1 METMSGFML
10 LTFWLCAGVNYIML
24 RNMSKRQKGL
34 LLGVTLPP
42 EADALPEVQA
52 IVKQYRTRLGTLC
65 LVCAAL
71 SVPLAFVQETAIA
84 LTLWMLFF
92 LAGLALPYLPLL
104 RANAKLKALKKAHGW
119 QGSGCR
125 MVDTGASAFAL
136 PKPIGLWTLLVPLVL
151 CLLPMALPG
160 LPRGLMLVCGI
171 DAACVLLLWGLGR
184 WTFRRREDMVTED
197 SARNQ
202 TLLRVRRLYWDRFWR
217 LNLWAMALLNL
228 FLILGYRSEAA
239 ILGGTLGFT
248 VLLVAATLWMELSV
262 RRAQAALTETAPI
275 VADEDD
281 AWLGGIFYYNP
292 TDKRFLVAKRIGLG
306 STVNLGTWAG
316 KLYYAFVGLVL
327 VVCLAIG
334 PIFGIVDSIPVRLEL
349 SGSAPV
355 CLVASHGQS
364 EKYRLDT
371 DAITDVQLRDT
382 LPDAARTWGTGM
394 DHYLQGDFYVIG
406 EGNARFCLDPT
417 KSVFSGWRQAGRCI
431 GSPEIPRTTPPP
443 LRRHCNPPF
452 TPDAK
457 GRGSRILALAAL
469 SFCHLPQNATNLQKM
484 LQFFL
489 QKRRFTIDSLVII
502 EE

>member
-52 IVKQYRTRLGTLC
+52 VVQKFRRQLGVFS
-65 LVCAAL
+65 LVCAVSA
-71 SVPLAFVQETAIA
+71 VPLVFVRDTNLF
-84 LTLWMLFF
+84 LTLWMFWFF
-92 LAGLALPYLPLL
+92 VGLLLPYLPLFG
-104 RANAKLKALKKAHGW
+104 ANTRLKALKKATAG
-119 QGSGCR
+119 QNAPTR
-125 MVDTGASAFAL
+125 VVDTAASAFTL
-136 PKPIGLWTLLVPLVL
+136 PKPMGLWTLLPPLVL
-151 CLLPMALPG
+151 SLAPIALPG

-239 ILGGTLGFT
+239 ILGLSLGFT
-248 VLLVAATLWMELSV
+248 VLLLAGSLWMEFSV

-281 AWLGGIFYYNP
+281 AWVGGIFYYAP
-292 TDKRFLVAKRIGLG
+292 TDKRFMVAKRIGLG

-417 KSVFSGWRQAGRCI
+417 QKCFLRVEAGGQVYWFTGDSEDHTAAIAQA
-431 GSPEIPRTTPPP
+431 
-443 LRRHCNPPF
+443 
-452 TPDAK
+452 
-457 GRGSRILALAAL
+457 
-469 SFCHLPQNATNLQKM
+469 LQS
-484 LQFFL
+484 
-489 QKRRFTIDSLVII
+489 TVHP
-502 EE
+502 

>member
-92 LAGLALPYLPLL
+92 FAGLALPYLPLL
-104 RANAKLKALKKAHGW
+104 RANAKLKALKKAAAG
-119 QGSGCR
+119 QNAPTR
-125 MVDTGASAFAL
+125 VVDTAASAFAL
-136 PKPIGLWTLLVPLVL
+136 PKPMGLWTLLPPLVL
-151 CLLPMALPG
+151 SLAPISLPG
-160 LPRGLMLVCGI
+160 LPRGVALACGI
-171 DAACVLLLWGLGR
+171 DAATLLLLW
-184 WTFRRREDMVTED
+184 
-197 SARNQ
+197 
-202 TLLRVRRLYWDRFWR
+202 VRRLYWDRFWR
-217 LNLWAMALLNL
+217 LNLWALAVLNGMLALG
-228 FLILGYRSEAA
+228 FRSEAT

-262 RRAQAALTETAPI
+262 RRAQAVLTDAATI

-417 KSVFSGWRQAGRCI
+417 QKCFLRVEAGGQVYWFTGDSEDHTAAIAQA
-431 GSPEIPRTTPPP
+431 
-443 LRRHCNPPF
+443 
-452 TPDAK
+452 
-457 GRGSRILALAAL
+457 
-469 SFCHLPQNATNLQKM
+469 LQS
-484 LQFFL
+484 
-489 QKRRFTIDSLVII
+489 TVHP
-502 EE
+502 

>member
-1 METMSGFML
+1 ML
-10 LTFWLCAGVNYIML
+10 HITPMDLIMTLCFWLCVLVNFVTLYNL
-24 RNMSKRQKGL
+24 SKHQKGL

-52 IVKQYRTRLGTLC
+52 VVQKFRRQLRVC
-65 LVCAAL
+65 SLVCAVSA
-71 SVPLAFVQETAIA
+71 VPLTFVRDTNLF
-84 LTLWMLFF
+84 LTLWMFWFF
-92 LAGLALPYLPLL
+92 VGLLLPYLPLFG
-104 RANAKLKALKKAHGW
+104 ANTRLKALKKAAAG
-119 QGSGCR
+119 QNAPTR
-125 MVDTGASAFAL
+125 VVDTAASAFAL
-136 PKPIGLWTLLVPLVL
+136 PKPMGLWTLLPPLVL

-228 FLILGYRSEAA
+228 FLILGFRSEAA

-349 SGSAPV
+349 SGSAPA

-371 DAITDVQLRDT
+371 DAITDVQLRNT

-417 KSVFSGWRQAGRCI
+417 QKCFLRVEAGGQVYWFTGDSEDHTAAIAQA
-431 GSPEIPRTTPPP
+431 
-443 LRRHCNPPF
+443 
-452 TPDAK
+452 
-457 GRGSRILALAAL
+457 
-469 SFCHLPQNATNLQKM
+469 LQS
-484 LQFFL
+484 
-489 QKRRFTIDSLVII
+489 TVHP
-502 EE
+502 

>member
-92 LAGLALPYLPLL
+92 FAGLALPYLPLL

-125 MVDTGASAFAL
+125 IVDTGASAFAL

-239 ILGGTLGFT
+239 ILGLSLGFT
-248 VLLVAATLWMELSV
+248 VLLLAGSLWMEFSV

-281 AWLGGIFYYNP
+281 AWLGGVFYYNP

-417 KSVFSGWRQAGRCI
+417 QKCFLRVEAGGQVYWFAGDSEDHTTAIAQA
-431 GSPEIPRTTPPP
+431 
-443 LRRHCNPPF
+443 
-452 TPDAK
+452 
-457 GRGSRILALAAL
+457 
-469 SFCHLPQNATNLQKM
+469 LQS
-484 LQFFL
+484 
-489 QKRRFTIDSLVII
+489 TVHP
-502 EE
+502 

>member
-84 LTLWMLFF
+84 LTLWMFWFF
-92 LAGLALPYLPLL
+92 VGLALPYQPLL

-184 WTFRRREDMVTED
+184 WTFRRREDMVTEGPQPD
-197 SARNQ
+197 PAPG
-202 TLLRVRRLYWDRFWR
+202 
-217 LNLWAMALLNL
+217 AAALLGPL
-228 FLILGYRSEAA
+228 LAAEPLGHGPAQPLSDSGLPLRGCYPGPQPWLYR
-239 ILGGTLGFT
+239 
-248 VLLVAATLWMELSV
+248 
-262 RRAQAALTETAPI
+262 P
-275 VADEDD
+275 
-281 AWLGGIFYYNP
+281 P
-292 TDKRFLVAKRIGLG
+292 
-306 STVNLGTWAG
+306 
-316 KLYYAFVGLVL
+316 
-327 VVCLAIG
+327 
-334 PIFGIVDSIPVRLEL
+334 
-349 SGSAPV
+349 
-355 CLVASHGQS
+355 
-364 EKYRLDT
+364 
-371 DAITDVQLRDT
+371 
-382 LPDAARTWGTGM
+382 
-394 DHYLQGDFYVIG
+394 
-406 EGNARFCLDPT
+406 
-417 KSVFSGWRQAGRCI
+417 AGR
-431 GSPEIPRTTPPP
+431 
-443 LRRHCNPPF
+443 
-452 TPDAK
+452 
-457 GRGSRILALAAL
+457 LALDGVFGPPGAGRADGDG
-469 SFCHLPQNATNLQKM
+469 SH
-484 LQFFL
+484 
-489 QKRRFTIDSLVII
+489 RGR
-502 EE
+502 

>member
-1 METMSGFML
+1 ML

-52 IVKQYRTRLGTLC
+52 LVKQYRTRLGTLC

-92 LAGLALPYLPLL
+92 FAGLALPYLPLL
-104 RANAKLKALKKAHGW
+104 WANAKLKALKKAHGW

-171 DAACVLLLWGLGR
+171 DAACILLLWGLGR

-239 ILGGTLGFT
+239 ILGLSLGFT
-248 VLLVAATLWMELSV
+248 VLLLAGSLWMEFSV
-262 RRAQAALTETAPI
+262 RRAQALLTETAPI

-281 AWLGGIFYYNP
+281 AWVGGIFYYNP
-292 TDKRFLVAKRIGLG
+292 TDKRFLVAKRLGLG

-364 EKYRLDT
+364 EKYCLDT

-382 LPDAARTWGTGM
+382 LPDAARTWAPGWTTICRGISMWSGRGTPGS
-394 DHYLQGDFYVIG
+394 
-406 EGNARFCLDPT
+406 ASTPP

-457 GRGSRILALAAL
+457 GRGS
-469 SFCHLPQNATNLQKM
+469 
-484 LQFFL
+484 
-489 QKRRFTIDSLVII
+489 
-502 EE
+502 

>member
-52 IVKQYRTRLGTLC
+52 IVKQYRTRLGTCC

-92 LAGLALPYLPLL
+92 FAGLALPYLPLL
-104 RANAKLKALKKAHGW
+104 QANATLKALKKAHGW

-228 FLILGYRSEAA
+228 FLILGFRSEAA

-281 AWLGGIFYYNP
+281 AWVGGIFYYNP

-334 PIFGIVDSIPVRLEL
+334 PIFGIVD
-349 SGSAPV
+349 
-355 CLVASHGQS
+355 
-364 EKYRLDT
+364 T

-382 LPDAARTWGTGM
+382 LPDATRTWGTGM

-417 KSVFSGWRQAGRCI
+417 QKCFLRVEAGGQVYWFTGDSEDHTAAIAQA
-431 GSPEIPRTTPPP
+431 
-443 LRRHCNPPF
+443 
-452 TPDAK
+452 
-457 GRGSRILALAAL
+457 
-469 SFCHLPQNATNLQKM
+469 LQS
-484 LQFFL
+484 
-489 QKRRFTIDSLVII
+489 TVHP
-502 EE
+502 

>member
-1 METMSGFML
+1 
-10 LTFWLCAGVNYIML
+10 
-24 RNMSKRQKGL
+24 
-34 LLGVTLPP
+34 
-42 EADALPEVQA
+42 
-52 IVKQYRTRLGTLC
+52 
-65 LVCAAL
+65 
-71 SVPLAFVQETAIA
+71 
-84 LTLWMLFF
+84 
-92 LAGLALPYLPLL
+92 
-104 RANAKLKALKKAHGW
+104 
-119 QGSGCR
+119 

-228 FLILGYRSEAA
+228 FL
-239 ILGGTLGFT
+239 GFT
-248 VLLVAATLWMELSV
+248 VLLLAGSLWMEFSV

-281 AWLGGIFYYNP
+281 AGLGGVFYYNP

-334 PIFGIVDSIPVRLEL
+334 PIFGVVDSIPVRLEL

-364 EKYRLDT
+364 EKYPTQKCFLRVEAGGQVYWFTGDSEDHT
-371 DAITDVQLRDT
+371 AAIAQ
-382 LPDAARTWGTGM
+382 A
-394 DHYLQGDFYVIG
+394 LQSAVH
-406 EGNARFCLDPT
+406 P
-417 KSVFSGWRQAGRCI
+417 
-431 GSPEIPRTTPPP
+431 
-443 LRRHCNPPF
+443 
-452 TPDAK
+452 
-457 GRGSRILALAAL
+457 
-469 SFCHLPQNATNLQKM
+469 
-484 LQFFL
+484 
-489 QKRRFTIDSLVII
+489 
-502 EE
+502 

>member
-92 LAGLALPYLPLL
+92 FAGLALPYLPLL
-104 RANAKLKALKKAHGW
+104 WANAKLKALKKAHGW

-171 DAACVLLLWGLGR
+171 DAACVLLLWELGR
-184 WTFRRREDMVTED
+184 WTFRRREDMVTAD

-239 ILGGTLGFT
+239 ILGLSLGFT
-248 VLLVAATLWMELSV
+248 VLLLAGSLWMEFSV

-316 KLYYAFVGLVL
+316 KLYYAFAGLVL
-327 VVCLAIG
+327 VACLAIG
-334 PIFGIVDSIPVRLEL
+334 PIFGLVDSIPTRLEV
-349 SGSAPV
+349 SGDAPV
-355 CLVASHGQS
+355 ELVAYHGRN
-364 EKYRLDT
+364 EKYSLDV
-371 DAITDVQLRDT
+371 DRITDVRLRDT
-382 LPDAARTWGTGM
+382 LPDAARTWGVGM

-406 EGNARFCLDPT
+406 DGEAQFCLDPT
-417 KSVFSGWRQAGRCI
+417 QKLFLRVETTDPAG
-431 GSPEIPRTTPPP
+431 GTTVYW
-443 LRRHCNPPF
+443 F
-452 TPDAK
+452 TGETDAK
-457 GRGSRILALAAL
+457 TKAVGEWLKSR
-469 SFCHLPQNATNLQKM
+469 
-484 LQFFL
+484 
-489 QKRRFTIDSLVII
+489 LVPA
-502 EE
+502 E

>member
-1 METMSGFML
+1 METISGFML

-92 LAGLALPYLPLL
+92 FAGLALPYLPLL

-239 ILGGTLGFT
+239 ILGLSLGFT
-248 VLLVAATLWMELSV
+248 VLLLAGSLWIEFSV
-262 RRAQAALTETAPI
+262 RRAQAALTADSGV

-292 TDKRFLVAKRIGLG
+292 TDKRFLG
-306 STVNLGTWAG
+306 SPSESA
-316 KLYYAFVGLVL
+316 
-327 VVCLAIG
+327 LA
-334 PIFGIVDSIPVRLEL
+334 PPST
-349 SGSAPV
+349 SAPGRANSTMPLSAL
-355 CLVASHGQS
+355 CWWSALPSGPSSALWTAS
-364 EKYRLDT
+364 
-371 DAITDVQLRDT
+371 
-382 LPDAARTWGTGM
+382 P
-394 DHYLQGDFYVIG
+394 
-406 EGNARFCLDPT
+406 
-417 KSVFSGWRQAGRCI
+417 SGWS
-431 GSPEIPRTTPPP
+431 SP
-443 LRRHCNPPF
+443 
-452 TPDAK
+452 
-457 GRGSRILALAAL
+457 AAL
-469 SFCHLPQNATNLQKM
+469 RSASWPLMARAKNTAWTPTPSPMSSSGTPCRMPPAPGAPEWT
-484 LQFFL
+484 
-489 QKRRFTIDSLVII
+489 TICRGISM
-502 EE
+502 

>member
-1 METMSGFML
+1 
-10 LTFWLCAGVNYIML
+10 
-24 RNMSKRQKGL
+24 
-34 LLGVTLPP
+34 
-42 EADALPEVQA
+42 
-52 IVKQYRTRLGTLC
+52 
-65 LVCAAL
+65 
-71 SVPLAFVQETAIA
+71 
-84 LTLWMLFF
+84 
-92 LAGLALPYLPLL
+92 
-104 RANAKLKALKKAHGW
+104 
-119 QGSGCR
+119 

-171 DAACVLLLWGLGR
+171 DAACVLLLWGFGR

-228 FLILGYRSEAA
+228 FLVLGYRSEAA
-239 ILGGTLGFT
+239 ILGLSLGFT
-248 VLLVAATLWMELSV
+248 VLLRAGSLWMEFSV

-281 AWLGGIFYYNP
+281 AWVGGIFYYNP

-364 EKYRLDT
+364 EKIPLGHRRHHRCPAPGHPAGCRPHLGH
-371 DAITDVQLRDT
+371 RDGPLFAGGFLCDRGGERPV
-382 LPDAARTWGTGM
+382 LPRP
-394 DHYLQGDFYVIG
+394 H
-406 EGNARFCLDPT
+406 P
-417 KSVFSGWRQAGRCI
+417 KVFSPGGGRRAGVLVHRRFR
-431 GSPEIPRTTPPP
+431 GPH
-443 LRRHCNPPF
+443 RRHCAGTAIHRSPLMQRAAGAEFWLLQPF
-452 TPDAK
+452 LFVICPK
-457 GRGSRILALAAL
+457 
-469 SFCHLPQNATNLQKM
+469 NATNLQKM
-484 LQFFL
+484 LQFFFFKNGVL
-489 QKRRFTIDSLVII
+489 PLTALL
-502 EE
+502 

>member
-42 EADALPEVQA
+42 EAGEDPAVQA
-52 IVKQYRTRLGTLC
+52 VVKRFRRQLGGCSLLC
-65 LVCAAL
+65 AVSA
-71 SVPLAFVQETAIA
+71 VPLAFVKDTDLF
-84 LTLWMLFF
+84 LTLWMFWFF
-92 LAGLALPYLPLL
+92 VGLLLPYLPLFG
-104 RANAKLKALKKAHGW
+104 ANTRLKALKKVAAG
-119 QGSGCR
+119 QNAPTR
-125 MVDTGASAFAL
+125 VVDTAASAFAL
-136 PKPIGLWTLLVPLVL
+136 PKPMGLWTLLPPLVL
-151 CLLPMALPG
+151 SLAPIALPG

-239 ILGGTLGFT
+239 IQGLSLGFT
-248 VLLVAATLWMELSV
+248 VLLLAGSLWMEFSV

-281 AWLGGIFYYNP
+281 AWVGGIFYYNP

-327 VVCLAIG
+327 V
-334 PIFGIVDSIPVRLEL
+334 
-349 SGSAPV
+349 V

-417 KSVFSGWRQAGRCI
+417 QKCFLRVEAGGQVYWFTGDSEDHTAAIAQA
-431 GSPEIPRTTPPP
+431 
-443 LRRHCNPPF
+443 
-452 TPDAK
+452 
-457 GRGSRILALAAL
+457 
-469 SFCHLPQNATNLQKM
+469 LQS
-484 LQFFL
+484 
-489 QKRRFTIDSLVII
+489 TVHP
-502 EE
+502 

>member
-1 METMSGFML
+1 
-10 LTFWLCAGVNYIML
+10 
-24 RNMSKRQKGL
+24 
-34 LLGVTLPP
+34 
-42 EADALPEVQA
+42 
-52 IVKQYRTRLGTLC
+52 
-65 LVCAAL
+65 
-71 SVPLAFVQETAIA
+71 
-84 LTLWMLFF
+84 
-92 LAGLALPYLPLL
+92 
-104 RANAKLKALKKAHGW
+104 
-119 QGSGCR
+119 
-125 MVDTGASAFAL
+125 
-136 PKPIGLWTLLVPLVL
+136 
-151 CLLPMALPG
+151 
-160 LPRGLMLVCGI
+160 MLVCGI

-239 ILGGTLGFT
+239 ILGLSLGFT
-248 VLLVAATLWMELSV
+248 VLLVAATLWMEFSV

-292 TDKRFLVAKRIGLG
+292 TDKRFMVAKRIGLG

-334 PIFGIVDSIPVRLEL
+334 PIFGIVDSIPVQLEL

-364 EKYRLDT
+364 EKYRLD
-371 DAITDVQLRDT
+371 
-382 LPDAARTWGTGM
+382 
-394 DHYLQGDFYVIG
+394 HYLQGDFYVIG

-417 KSVFSGWRQAGRCI
+417 QKCFLRVEAGGQVYWFTGDSEDHTAAIAQA
-431 GSPEIPRTTPPP
+431 
-443 LRRHCNPPF
+443 
-452 TPDAK
+452 
-457 GRGSRILALAAL
+457 
-469 SFCHLPQNATNLQKM
+469 LQS
-484 LQFFL
+484 
-489 QKRRFTIDSLVII
+489 TVHP
-502 EE
+502 

>member
-42 EADALPEVQA
+42 EAGEDPAVQA
-52 IVKQYRTRLGTLC
+52 VVKRFRRQLGGCSLLC
-65 LVCAAL
+65 AVSA
-71 SVPLAFVQETAIA
+71 VPLAFVKDTDLF
-84 LTLWMLFF
+84 LTLWMFWFF
-92 LAGLALPYLPLL
+92 VGLLLPYLPLFG
-104 RANAKLKALKKAHGW
+104 ANTRLKALKKVAAG
-119 QGSGCR
+119 QNAPTR
-125 MVDTGASAFAL
+125 VVDTAASAFAL
-136 PKPIGLWTLLVPLVL
+136 PKPMGLWTLLPPLVL
-151 CLLPMALPG
+151 SLAPIALPG

-184 WTFRRREDMVTED
+184 WDVPPPGGYGHRG
-197 SARNQ
+197 
-202 TLLRVRRLYWDRFWR
+202 LRPQPDP
-217 LNLWAMALLNL
+217 APGAAALLGPL
-228 FLILGYRSEAA
+228 LAAEPLGHGPAQPLSDSGLPLRGCYPGPQPWLYRPPAGRLA
-239 ILGGTLGFT
+239 LDGVFGPP
-248 VLLVAATLWMELSV
+248 
-262 RRAQAALTETAPI
+262 AQAALTETAPI

-281 AWLGGIFYYNP
+281 AWVGGIFYYNP

-417 KSVFSGWRQAGRCI
+417 QKCFLRVEAGGQVYWFTGDSEDHTAAIAQA
-431 GSPEIPRTTPPP
+431 
-443 LRRHCNPPF
+443 
-452 TPDAK
+452 
-457 GRGSRILALAAL
+457 
-469 SFCHLPQNATNLQKM
+469 LQ
-484 LQFFL
+484 
-489 QKRRFTIDSLVII
+489 SAVHP
-502 EE
+502 

>member
-42 EADALPEVQA
+42 EAGEDPAVQA
-52 IVKQYRTRLGTLC
+52 VVKRFRRQLGGCSLLC
-65 LVCAAL
+65 AVSA
-71 SVPLAFVQETAIA
+71 VPLAFVKDTDLF
-84 LTLWMLFF
+84 LTLWMFWFF
-92 LAGLALPYLPLL
+92 VGLLLPYLPLFG
-104 RANAKLKALKKAHGW
+104 ANTRLKALKKVAAG
-119 QGSGCR
+119 QNAPTR
-125 MVDTGASAFAL
+125 VVDTAASAFAL
-136 PKPIGLWTLLVPLVL
+136 PKPMGLWTLLPPLVL
-151 CLLPMALPG
+151 SLAPIALPG

-171 DAACVLLLWGLGR
+171 DAACVLLLWGFGR

-239 ILGGTLGFT
+239 ILGLSLGFT
-248 VLLVAATLWMELSV
+248 VLLRAGSLWMEFSV

-281 AWLGGIFYYNP
+281 AWVGGIFYYNP
-292 TDKRFLVAKRIGLG
+292 TDKRFLVAKRLGIGT
-306 STVNLGTWAG
+306 TVNLGTWAG

-417 KSVFSGWRQAGRCI
+417 QKCFLRVEAGGQVYWFTGDSEGHTAAIAQA
-431 GSPEIPRTTPPP
+431 
-443 LRRHCNPPF
+443 
-452 TPDAK
+452 
-457 GRGSRILALAAL
+457 
-469 SFCHLPQNATNLQKM
+469 LQS
-484 LQFFL
+484 
-489 QKRRFTIDSLVII
+489 TVHP
-502 EE
+502 

>member
-92 LAGLALPYLPLL
+92 FAGLALPYLPLFG
-104 RANAKLKALKKAHGW
+104 ANTRLKALKKAAAG
-119 QGSGCR
+119 QNAPTR
-125 MVDTGASAFAL
+125 VVDTAASAFAL
-136 PKPIGLWTLLVPLVL
+136 PKPMGLWTLLPPLVL
-151 CLLPMALPG
+151 SLAPIALPG
-160 LPRGLMLVCGI
+160 LPRGVALACGI
-171 DAACVLLLWGLGR
+171 DAATLLLLWVLGR
-184 WTFRRREDMVTED
+184 TTFRRREDMVTAD

-217 LNLWAMALLNL
+217 LNLWALAVLNGMLALG
-228 FLILGYRSEAA
+228 FRSEA
-239 ILGGTLGFT
+239 
-248 VLLVAATLWMELSV
+248 VLTDAAT
-262 RRAQAALTETAPI
+262 I

-327 VVCLAIG
+327 VACLAIG
-334 PIFGIVDSIPVRLEL
+334 PIFGLVDSIPTRLEL

-394 DHYLQGDFYVIG
+394 DHYLQGDFYVVG

-417 KSVFSGWRQAGRCI
+417 QKCFLRVEAGGQVYWFTGDSEDHTAAIAQA
-431 GSPEIPRTTPPP
+431 
-443 LRRHCNPPF
+443 
-452 TPDAK
+452 
-457 GRGSRILALAAL
+457 
-469 SFCHLPQNATNLQKM
+469 LQS
-484 LQFFL
+484 
-489 QKRRFTIDSLVII
+489 TVHP
-502 EE
+502 

>member
-1 METMSGFML
+1 M
-10 LTFWLCAGVNYIML
+10 
-24 RNMSKRQKGL
+24 
-34 LLGVTLPP
+34 
-42 EADALPEVQA
+42 
-52 IVKQYRTRLGTLC
+52 
-65 LVCAAL
+65 
-71 SVPLAFVQETAIA
+71 
-84 LTLWMLFF
+84 
-92 LAGLALPYLPLL
+92 
-104 RANAKLKALKKAHGW
+104 
-119 QGSGCR
+119 
-125 MVDTGASAFAL
+125 
-136 PKPIGLWTLLVPLVL
+136 
-151 CLLPMALPG
+151 
-160 LPRGLMLVCGI
+160 
-171 DAACVLLLWGLGR
+171 
-184 WTFRRREDMVTED
+184 
-197 SARNQ
+197 
-202 TLLRVRRLYWDRFWR
+202 
-217 LNLWAMALLNL
+217 
-228 FLILGYRSEAA
+228 
-239 ILGGTLGFT
+239 
-248 VLLVAATLWMELSV
+248 
-262 RRAQAALTETAPI
+262 
-275 VADEDD
+275 ADEDD

-334 PIFGIVDSIPVRLEL
+334 PIFGIVDSIPVRLKL

-417 KSVFSGWRQAGRCI
+417 QKCFLRVEAGGQVYWFTGDSEDHTAAIAPGTAIHR
-431 GSPEIPRTTPPP
+431 SPLMQRAAGAEFW
-443 LRRHCNPPF
+443 LR
-452 TPDAK
+452 
-457 GRGSRILALAAL
+457 SL

>member
-52 IVKQYRTRLGTLC
+52 IVKQYRTGLGTLC

-92 LAGLALPYLPLL
+92 FAGLALPYLPLL
-104 RANAKLKALKKAHGW
+104 RANAELKALKKAAWLAGDAAA
-119 QGSGCR
+119 R
-125 MVDTGASAFAL
+125 MVDTGAS
-136 PKPIGLWTLLVPLVL
+136 GLCTAQAHRACGPCCRRW
-151 CLLPMALPG
+151 CSALLPIALPG

-239 ILGGTLGFT
+239 ILGLSLGFT
-248 VLLVAATLWMELSV
+248 VLLLAGSLWMEFSV

-417 KSVFSGWRQAGRCI
+417 QKCFLRVEAGGQVYWFTGDSEDHTAAIAQA
-431 GSPEIPRTTPPP
+431 
-443 LRRHCNPPF
+443 
-452 TPDAK
+452 
-457 GRGSRILALAAL
+457 
-469 SFCHLPQNATNLQKM
+469 LQS
-484 LQFFL
+484 
-489 QKRRFTIDSLVII
+489 TVHP
-502 EE
+502 

>member
-92 LAGLALPYLPLL
+92 FAGLALPYLPLFG
-104 RANAKLKALKKAHGW
+104 ANTRLKALKKAAAG
-119 QGSGCR
+119 QNAPTR
-125 MVDTGASAFAL
+125 VVDTAASAFAL
-136 PKPIGLWTLLVPLVL
+136 PKPMGLWTLLPPLVL
-151 CLLPMALPG
+151 SLAPIALPG
-160 LPRGLMLVCGI
+160 LPRGVALACGI
-171 DAACVLLLWGLGR
+171 DAATLLLLWVLGR
-184 WTFRRREDMVTED
+184 TTFRRREDMVTAD

-217 LNLWAMALLNL
+217 LNLWALAVLNGMLALG
-228 FLILGYRSEAA
+228 FRSEA
-239 ILGGTLGFT
+239 T
-248 VLLVAATLWMELSV
+248 
-262 RRAQAALTETAPI
+262 I

-327 VVCLAIG
+327 VACLAIG
-334 PIFGIVDSIPVRLEL
+334 PIFGLVDSIPTRLEL

-417 KSVFSGWRQAGRCI
+417 QKCFLRVEAGGQVYWFTGDSEDHTAAIAQA
-431 GSPEIPRTTPPP
+431 
-443 LRRHCNPPF
+443 
-452 TPDAK
+452 
-457 GRGSRILALAAL
+457 
-469 SFCHLPQNATNLQKM
+469 LQ
-484 LQFFL
+484 
-489 QKRRFTIDSLVII
+489 SAVHP
-502 EE
+502 

>member
-10 LTFWLCAGVNYIML
+10 LTFWLCAGVNDIML

-92 LAGLALPYLPLL
+92 FAGLALPYLPLL

-239 ILGGTLGFT
+239 ILGLSLGFT
-248 VLLVAATLWMELSV
+248 VLLLAGSLWMEFSV

-281 AWLGGIFYYNP
+281 AWVGGIFYYNP

-394 DHYLQGDFYVIG
+394 DHYLQGDFYVVG

-417 KSVFSGWRQAGRCI
+417 QKYFLRVEAGGQVYWFTGDSEDHTSAIAQA
-431 GSPEIPRTTPPP
+431 
-443 LRRHCNPPF
+443 
-452 TPDAK
+452 
-457 GRGSRILALAAL
+457 
-469 SFCHLPQNATNLQKM
+469 LQS
-484 LQFFL
+484 
-489 QKRRFTIDSLVII
+489 TVHP
-502 EE
+502 